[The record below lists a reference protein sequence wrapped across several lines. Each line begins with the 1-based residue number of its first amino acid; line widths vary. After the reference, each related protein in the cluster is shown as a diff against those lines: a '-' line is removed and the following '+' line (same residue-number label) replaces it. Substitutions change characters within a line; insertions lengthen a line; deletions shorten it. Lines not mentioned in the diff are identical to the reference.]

1 MKNTVERLNSRLDGV
16 EEQISD
22 WEDRTVEFTQTEQ
35 QKENRILESY
45 DNLRDIWNN
54 IKQNN
59 ICIKEVP
66 ER

>member
-1 MKNTVERLNSRLDGV
+1 LKNTIERLNSRLDGV

-22 WEDRTVEFTQTEQ
+22 WEDKMVEFTQTEQ

>member
-1 MKNTVERLNSRLDGV
+1 MKNTIERLNSRLDGV